1 MEEFTREELKEALRA
16 ISSTIGKCEKALPKL
31 REGSPQHTLTE
42 RRIKALYIATAL
54 ITREMEIMYGKE
66 AP

>member
-16 ISSTIGKCEKALPKL
+16 ISSIIDKCEKALPKL
-31 REGSPQHTLTE
+31 RDGSPQHTLTA

-54 ITREMEIMYGKE
+54 MTREMEAMHVK
-66 AP
+66 